1 MDLAGVIPALLTPFT
16 PQGEVDLPK
25 IRPYIDWMVASGVD
39 ALFANGTTGE
49 GPMMSDAQR
58 RQTAEA
64 VVEAAAGRLP
74 VLLMTGA
81 ITTAETIALT
91 RHAQQIGAAGAV
103 VVAPWY
109 FPLDEAALEAHFAAV
124 AEAVPELSLYLYNI
138 PANTRNPI
146 SPESAGRLADRYPHI
161 RGVKDSSKELESIQR
176 FVAALPGRS
185 VIAGSDAL
193 LLDGLLVGGK
203 GVASA
208 VAAVF
213 PDVMVAIH
221 RAYQAGDIAEARRLQ
236 DRANQVR
243 SLLKRGPYLHPYK
256 LALTWRGVD
265 LGTVCSPLRECSPAE
280 AEALRLNLAE
290 MGVL

>member
-16 PQGEVDLPK
+16 PRGEVDLPK

-39 ALFANGTTGE
+39 ALFAGGTTGE
-49 GPMMSDAQR
+49 GPMMSGAQR
-58 RQTAEA
+58 RQVAEA
-64 VVEAAAGRLP
+64 VVEASAGRLP

-81 ITTAETIALT
+81 ITTAETITLT
-91 RHAQQIGAAGAV
+91 RHAHQIGAAGAV

-124 AEAVPELSLYLYNI
+124 AEAVPELDLYLYNI

-146 SPESAGRLADRYPHI
+146 SPELAGRLADRYPNI
-161 RGVKDSSKELESIQR
+161 RGVKDSSKELESIKR
-176 FVAALPGRS
+176 FVEAMPGRS

-208 VAAVF
+208 VAAVY
-213 PDVMVAIH
+213 PEAMVAIY
-221 RAYQAGDIAEARRLQ
+221 RAYKAGLIDEARTLQ
-236 DRANQVR
+236 NRANQLR
-243 SLLKRGPYLHPYK
+243 SALKQGPYLHPYK
-256 LALTWRGVD
+256 LALAWREID
-265 LGTVCSPLRECSPAE
+265 LGTVCPPLRECTAAE
-280 AEALRLNLAE
+280 AEALRMSLHELE
-290 MGVL
+290 VL